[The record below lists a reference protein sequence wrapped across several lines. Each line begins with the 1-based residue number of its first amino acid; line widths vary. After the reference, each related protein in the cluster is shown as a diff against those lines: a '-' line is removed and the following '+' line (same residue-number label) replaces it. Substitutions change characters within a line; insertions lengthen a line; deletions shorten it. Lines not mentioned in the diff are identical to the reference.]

1 MLINLDQ
8 IEEKLK
14 KATFVD
20 NEASINRDYD
30 PWILEPLIPY
40 KGITIVEGI
49 GGSGKSWFA
58 LDISYA
64 IASGI
69 DFANKFSVKRSG
81 TVLYLNTDDPP
92 HIISQRLNLITAKYG
107 KNNNFYWLSRLD
119 KDFPYE
125 TSFLLKRTGWE
136 FITKTE
142 VAEGLEYLIST
153 HKPILV
159 VLDQLLGFYGLNDD
173 KVEELL
179 VFHDMLRKWI
189 RKYQCSFLLL
199 HIKIGGFTRLKDLSE
214 EIITYENIKFKNGKA
229 TKKITIDKAINHSP
243 LLEEFPIRLQWDS
256 GIHMLDKRKMVKE
269 NGRLK

>member
-1 MLINLDQ
+1 MDKKKFQEFEQYKRLIHKGTEVKFDKNN
-8 IEEKLK
+8 EEW
-14 KATFVD
+14 
-20 NEASINRDYD
+20 N
-30 PWILEPLIPY
+30 LEPLIPN

-49 GGSGKSWFA
+49 GGTGKSWFA
-58 LDISYA
+58 LDVSYA

-69 DFANKFSVKRSG
+69 EFANKFPVKQSG

-92 HIISQRLNLITAKYG
+92 QIISQRLNLITSKYG
-107 KNNNFYWLSRLD
+107 KNNNVYWLSRLD
-119 KDFPYE
+119 EDFPYE

-136 FITKTE
+136 SVIKTE
-142 VAEGLEYLIST
+142 VAEWLEYLINT
-153 HKPILV
+153 YKPVLV

-199 HIKIGGFTRLKDLSE
+199 HIKLGGFTRLKDISE

-229 TKKITIDKAINHSP
+229 VKKITIEKANYYSS
-243 LLEEFPIRLQWDS
+243 LLEEFPIRLQWDK
-256 GIHMLDKRKMVKE
+256 GIHMCDKRKIVKE